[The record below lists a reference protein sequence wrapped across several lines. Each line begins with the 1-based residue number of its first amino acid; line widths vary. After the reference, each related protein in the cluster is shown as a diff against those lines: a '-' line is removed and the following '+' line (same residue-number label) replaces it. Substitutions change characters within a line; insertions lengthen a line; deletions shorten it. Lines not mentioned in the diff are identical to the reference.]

1 MTFFTE
7 IKFKILK
14 FVWKQKRPQM
24 AKAILRKNN
33 GKGITLS
40 DFKLYYKPVL
50 IKTIWYWHKNRH
62 IDQWNRIERPEIN
75 PCIYSQLTYDKQVK
89 NIQWGASLVAQ
100 WLRIRLPMQGT
111 RVQALVREV
120 PTCRGPTKPV
130 CHNYWAC
137 APEPVSH
144 NSWSLGA

>member
-62 IDQWNRIERPEIN
+62 IDQ
-75 PCIYSQLTYDKQVK
+75 
-89 NIQWGASLVAQ
+89 
-100 WLRIRLPMQGT
+100 
-111 RVQALVREV
+111 
-120 PTCRGPTKPV
+120 
-130 CHNYWAC
+130 
-137 APEPVSH
+137 
-144 NSWSLGA
+144 